1 MEKHLRVQ
9 QQQQLKLPSGF
20 RFHPTDVEI
29 ITAYLVPKVLK
40 KPFDTRA
47 VGEVDLNKHDPWELP
62 EMANMG
68 EKEWYFFSQK
78 DRKYPTGIRTNR
90 ATTAGYWKA
99 TGKDKE
105 IFHPPTM
112 SLIGT
117 KKTLVFYK
125 GRAHKGEKTN
135 WIMHE
140 YRLERGKQP
149 APNLPTDITNTS
161 TINASSKE
169 EYVVCRIFH
178 KSIGLKKVVMSSFA
192 MPMPMVVERQHGFLE
207 SITLPPLMDYNA
219 SSSLAPPLSVTA
231 SSLYQLQA
239 TGASLSMM
247 EGVFLPMMNGH
258 YFGNHHHHQMMVV
271 PPQPSIPFYHHQ
283 QQEQQQHQMMQMMS
297 MDMIVDQGFM
307 VGVEPRSEPS
317 SIVLQEDFLIALSKN
332 DPGNDTTTTSDEIMS
347 MNMGMD
353 GMWKY

>member
-1 MEKHLRVQ
+1 MEKHLQVQ

-29 ITAYLVPKVLK
+29 ITTYLVPKVLK

-78 DRKYPTGIRTNR
+78 DHKYPTGIRTNR

-161 TINASSKE
+161 TINASSK
-169 EYVVCRIFH
+169 
-178 KSIGLKKVVMSSFA
+178 
-192 MPMPMVVERQHGFLE
+192 
-207 SITLPPLMDYNA
+207 
-219 SSSLAPPLSVTA
+219 
-231 SSLYQLQA
+231 LQA

-258 YFGNHHHHQMMVV
+258 YFGNHHHHQMMAV
-271 PPQPSIPFYHHQ
+271 PPKPSIPFYHHQ

-307 VGVEPRSEPS
+307 VRVEPRSEPS